1 MPPRSRSASGL
12 DRRALLVGLAGFV
25 CLETTGVSSAE
36 GRRAATVDLPK
47 PGPRDVCPVCGMFV
61 AKYPYWIATLRFRDG
76 KVEHFDGAKDL
87 WKYLLDMP
95 RWARDRRREDVEA
108 IGVTGYYDGELI
120 DATAVVYVVG
130 SDVYGPMG
138 HELVPLADEAEARE
152 FLADHKGRRTLRA
165 DGVSLALLEGLDAG
179 RFE

>member
-1 MPPRSRSASGL
+1 
-12 DRRALLVGLAGFV
+12 
-25 CLETTGVSSAE
+25 
-36 GRRAATVDLPK
+36 
-47 PGPRDVCPVCGMFV
+47 
-61 AKYPYWIATLRFRDG
+61 
-76 KVEHFDGAKDL
+76 
-87 WKYLLDMP
+87 
-95 RWARDRRREDVEA
+95 
-108 IGVTGYYDGELI
+108 
-120 DATAVVYVVG
+120 VVG